1 VGLPTAIEPLLCG
14 SGSVNYPETPLRF
27 PGTFVRR
34 AVTILVFCVAALMS
48 LGLVMLY
55 SSGMWKAGAHY
66 FLMQS
71 VWCLVGI
78 ALCVVAAST
87 DYSQLKKIAIPLLI
101 VAVILLVL
109 VLVPG
114 LGIKVKGARRWL
126 GYGPVRF
133 QCSELAKLAVIIG
146 IALYCEHY
154 QRHLGTF
161 KRGILIPAV
170 LLLPIL
176 ALIFVEKDRGATILL
191 AAVSG
196 TMLIVAGVRWRF
208 LLPPIVAGAAAL
220 TISILCDPVRSKRI
234 ASWLNPEETK
244 LGDGWQAYQASI
256 ALGAG
261 GWTGLGL
268 GNGRQK
274 FGFVPEHHNDFIL
287 SMVGEELGLIAT
299 LLVVVA
305 FIVIIL
311 CGLYISLKAPDT
323 FGLLLGCGIT
333 FLIGF
338 QAFINIGVVTSTLP
352 NKGLPLPFI
361 SYGGSN
367 LLIMLA
373 NVGLLLSIARKA
385 KLDEMSQDLPSRDQF
400 AEANP
405 FKESSRKGRS
415 GLPETTAV

>member
-1 VGLPTAIEPLLCG
+1 MKRAI
-14 SGSVNYPETPLRF
+14 
-27 PGTFVRR
+27 
-34 AVTILVFCVAALMS
+34 TILVFCVAALMS

-71 VWCLVGI
+71 IWCVAGI
-78 ALCVVAAST
+78 ILCVAAAT
-87 DYSQLKKIAIPLLI
+87 MDYAQLKKVAIPLLI
-101 VAVILLVL
+101 FSVILLVL
-109 VLVPG
+109 VLIPHV
-114 LGIKVKGARRWL
+114 GIKAKGARRWL

-146 IALYCEHY
+146 IALYCERY
-154 QRHLGTF
+154 QRHLATF
-161 KRGILIPAV
+161 KRGILIPAL

-176 ALIFVEKDRGATILL
+176 GLIFVGKDRGATILL
-191 AAVSG
+191 GAVSG
-196 TMLIVAGVRWRF
+196 TMLIVAGVRWRY
-208 LLPPIVAGAAAL
+208 LLPPIVIGVAAL
-220 TISILCDPVRSKRI
+220 VLSIAADPVRYKRI
-234 ASWLNPEETK
+234 VSWLNPEETK
-244 LGDGWQAYQASI
+244 LGDGWQAYQATI

-299 LLVVVA
+299 TLVVIA

-311 CGLYISLKAPDT
+311 CGLYISLRAPDT

-338 QAFINIGVVTSTLP
+338 QAFINIGVVTGTLP

-373 NVGLLLSIARKA
+373 NVGLLLSIARRA
-385 KLDEMSQDLPSRDQF
+385 RPEEVAQDLPVRDQF
-400 AEANP
+400 GEPNP
-405 FKESSRKGRS
+405 FRKSSRKGRS
-415 GLPETTAV
+415 EIAGASPA

>member
-1 VGLPTAIEPLLCG
+1 VK
-14 SGSVNYPETPLRF
+14 
-27 PGTFVRR
+27 R

-71 VWCLVGI
+71 VWCLAGI
-78 ALCVVAAST
+78 VLCVSAASM
-87 DYSQLKKIAIPLLI
+87 DYAQLKKIAIPLLI
-101 VAVILLVL
+101 FAVILLVL
-109 VLVPG
+109 VLIPG
-114 LGIKVKGARRWL
+114 IGIKVKGARRWL
-126 GYGPVRF
+126 GYGSARF

-146 IALYCEHY
+146 IALYCERY
-154 QRHLGTF
+154 QRHMGTF
-161 KRGILIPAV
+161 KRGILIPGV

-196 TMLIVAGVRWRF
+196 TMLVVAGVRWRY
-208 LLPPIVAGAAAL
+208 LLPPIIGGAVAL
-220 TISILCDPVRSKRI
+220 TFSILSDPVRSKRI
-234 ASWLNPEETK
+234 ASWLNPEDTK
-244 LGDGWQAYQASI
+244 LGDGWQAYQATI

-261 GWTGLGL
+261 GWSGLGL

-299 LLVVVA
+299 LLVVIA
-305 FIVIIL
+305 FIIIIL

-323 FGLLLGCGIT
+323 FGLMLGCGLT
-333 FLIGF
+333 FLVGF
-338 QAFINIGVVTSTLP
+338 QAFINIGVVTSALP
-352 NKGLPLPFI
+352 NKGLPLPFV

-367 LLIMLA
+367 LLIMLT

-385 KLDEMSQDLPSRDQF
+385 KPDELSQDLPIRDQL
-400 AEANP
+400 AEPNP
-405 FKESSRKGRS
+405 FKKSSCQPRSELGEST
-415 GLPETTAV
+415 PA

>member
-1 VGLPTAIEPLLCG
+1 MKRAI
-14 SGSVNYPETPLRF
+14 
-27 PGTFVRR
+27 
-34 AVTILVFCVAALMS
+34 TILVFCVAALMS

-71 VWCLVGI
+71 IWCLVGTV
-78 ALCVVAAST
+78 LCVSAASM
-87 DYSQLKKIAIPLLI
+87 DYSQLKKVAIPLLI
-101 VAVILLVL
+101 FSVILLVL
-109 VLVPG
+109 VLIPQV
-114 LGIKVKGARRWL
+114 GIKVKGARRWL

-146 IALYCEHY
+146 IALYSERY
-154 QRHLGTF
+154 QRHLTTF

-176 ALIFVEKDRGATILL
+176 GLIFVEKDRGATILL
-191 AAVSG
+191 GAVSG
-196 TMLIVAGVRWRF
+196 TMLIVAGVRWRY
-208 LLPPIVAGAAAL
+208 LLPPIVAGVAAL
-220 TISILCDPVRSKRI
+220 VLSILSDPVRNKRI
-234 ASWLNPEETK
+234 VSWLNPEETK
-244 LGDGWQAYQASI
+244 LGDGWQAYQATI

-274 FGFVPEHHNDFIL
+274 FGFIPEHHNDFIL

-299 LLVVVA
+299 ILVVAA

-367 LLIMLA
+367 LLIMLT

-385 KLDEMSQDLPSRDQF
+385 KPDEAAQDLPLRDQF
-400 AEANP
+400 GEPNP
-405 FKESSRKGRS
+405 FKSSRKGRS
-415 GLPETTAV
+415 EIAGTSPA

>member
-1 VGLPTAIEPLLCG
+1 MKRAI
-14 SGSVNYPETPLRF
+14 
-27 PGTFVRR
+27 
-34 AVTILVFCVAALMS
+34 TILVFCVAALMS

-55 SSGMWKAGAHY
+55 SSGMWKAGAHF

-71 VWCLVGI
+71 VWCLAGSV
-78 ALCVVAAST
+78 LCVAAASM
-87 DYSQLKKIAIPLLI
+87 DYAQLKKIAIPLLI
-101 VAVILLVL
+101 FSVVLLGLVL
-109 VLVPG
+109 IPG
-114 LGIKVKGARRWL
+114 LGIKVNGSRRWL

-146 IALYCEHY
+146 VALYCERY
-154 QRHLGTF
+154 QRQLGTF
-161 KRGILIPAV
+161 KRGILIPALV
-170 LLLPIL
+170 LLPIL
-176 ALIFVEKDRGATILL
+176 GLIFVEKDRGATILL
-191 AAVSG
+191 AAVAG

-208 LLPPIVAGAAAL
+208 LLPPVVAGAAAL
-220 TISILCDPVRSKRI
+220 TLSILYDPVRSKRI

-244 LGDGWQAYQASI
+244 LGDGWQAYQATI

-274 FGFVPEHHNDFIL
+274 FGFVPYHHNDFIL

-311 CGLYISLKAPDT
+311 CALYISLRAPDT

-338 QAFINIGVVTSTLP
+338 QAFINVGVVTSTLP
-352 NKGLPLPFI
+352 NKGMPLPFI

-367 LLIMLA
+367 LLIMLTS
-373 NVGLLLSIARKA
+373 VGLLLSIARRA
-385 KLDEMSQDLPSRDQF
+385 KPDEVGEALPIRDQF
-400 AEANP
+400 CEPNP
-405 FKESSRKGRS
+405 FRKSKGRS
-415 GLPETTAV
+415 ELAESPTA